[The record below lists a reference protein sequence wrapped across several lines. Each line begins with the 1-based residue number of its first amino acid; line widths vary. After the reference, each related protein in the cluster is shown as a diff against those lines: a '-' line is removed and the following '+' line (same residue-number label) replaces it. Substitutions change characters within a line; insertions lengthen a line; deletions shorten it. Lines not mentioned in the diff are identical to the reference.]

1 LFEVERYLNSPP
13 TKSLEMHFFPQHEI
27 FKIVDEAG
35 CRCLEI
41 REDSMV
47 GEESKMLSNTFVF
60 QKSA

>member
-1 LFEVERYLNSPP
+1 LNTPP
-13 TKSLEMHFFPQHEI
+13 TKSLEMHFLPQHEI
-27 FKIVDEAG
+27 FKIVDATG